1 MYSLAYMLQT
11 LAIVAILSGAVCAA
25 LYLILPRV
33 IRHHRRPRY
42 SRKG

>member
-11 LAIVAILSGAVCAA
+11 LGLIAILATAILAA

-33 IRHHRRPRY
+33 IRYHRRPRY